1 MFWFAGLNSFRTNN
15 GDGTSRSAKAGFMS
29 QMTSH
34 RSYLDSSMM
43 SSGDEHPTT
52 YPHVQLP
59 HINLGSHR
67 QGGDTGFPD
76 EPTTGGNTRMLTWRG
91 GEDSIHTV
99 STTVIGGKMPAHAPS
114 GAYQLAQEKVLRSRG
129 LSVGAHSVPGGGG
142 HSAFAEFQSS
152 PLDDFI
158 PQDVPETYKLYLG
171 LGVGLQ
177 VADVQLMLRAYGI
190 VAAILLQRAVML
202 ECPRLNAVG
211 NAIAPAQCVSH
222 LDHVA
227 CTPGIITSPLH
238 FSNNSAGVAASGA
251 ADGANLMFAV
261 REYLEVAGD
270 LHAPTNPSPSTH
282 SDHVG
287 MKLTADSDVHSS
299 PLGGAAIPSLR
310 TGSPAFAATDSGVLH
325 DLMGYMMQ
333 ESPTAARLCKLLHG
347 DYLKHCCV
355 AQHIN
360 DNDLSEKIG
369 EGGFGT
375 VFRVTCNCAPSTGF
389 AQYSNCLACYQ
400 TPGVQRSDGPSC
412 SCWRSCRDRD
422 CTTRQ
427 ASFAVKRIPRE
438 RSMHDPSRLYDLY
451 TEITALETLRTRG
464 AIGICG
470 IEDYGVVG
478 SEFWMILELG
488 RQNVE
493 EFRCAMT
500 CVSPHRD
507 TSSGRATPLSMQ
519 QVATC
524 LCLFVDAVLAVQSVH
539 DADIAHFDIKCSNF
553 VLRQQTHDASD
564 PQLLHNM
571 HSYHKRGLPS
581 GEVFLCDFGE
591 AVPFVS
597 SPASAAQLQSRCRG
611 TLHTQSPEML
621 CISHA
626 PGTASI
632 ANGSTTG
639 SGQNSAAGHSTK
651 EGATVTTPG
660 GAMSPNGS
668 AKKNGRRAFCL
679 PDRRSDIWSVGCLLV
694 EILTGQALFADKPW
708 PELYM
713 TLCMERYTMLDIL
726 VPAALNS
733 ALSQVPDA
741 VQARLVD
748 LVLSVLQQMPESR
761 PELKAVISTV
771 NDILREHFFG
781 YLQPHVPVHANAH
794 GAKNKNIVPPSVD
807 GVAYGE
813 HLATLRSQVL
823 HLQPS
828 DALSLRCGE
837 RVRLLLGHT
846 HDTAEGKGDSVLAPL
861 GSLPHEVYNA
871 RIGTLPAAAP
881 ATNASE
887 HVVRVIVTDHDGCV
901 PQKEAPASNTVLVL
915 QTSNN
920 FAEMVKRIQHI
931 GSQIRDRV
939 AKSAHTLSAVEVTV
953 GASISKQGGGGVITG
968 PELTVSCA
976 VCCVL
981 STMLQP
987 VEETG
992 RLLRNPC
999 TELAGVWRAL
1009 PWIQAACD
1017 REVVHALEQASLQ
1030 ER

>member
-1 MFWFAGLNSFRTNN
+1 
-15 GDGTSRSAKAGFMS
+15 MS

-129 LSVGAHSVPGGGG
+129 HTIGAHSVPGGGG

-158 PQDVPETYKLYLG
+158 PQDVPETYKQYLG

-177 VADVQLMLRAYGI
+177 DADVQLMLRAYGI

-202 ECPRLNAVG
+202 ECPRLNTTGETIVPSLC
-211 NAIAPAQCVSH
+211 ISH
-222 LDHVA
+222 LDHVTCA
-227 CTPGIITSPLH
+227 PGTIASPLH
-238 FSNNSAGVAASGA
+238 LAHTSAGVAAGGA

-287 MKLTADSDVHSS
+287 MKLTADSDAHSS

-310 TGSPAFAATDSGVLH
+310 TGSPAFAAADSGVLH
-325 DLMGYMMQ
+325 ELMAYMVQ
-333 ESPTAARLCKLLHG
+333 ESPAAARLCKLLHG

-360 DNDLSEKIG
+360 EKDLSEKIG

-400 TPGVQRSDGPSC
+400 APGAQRPDGPSC
-412 SCWRSCRDRD
+412 LCWRSCIDRNGI
-422 CTTRQ
+422 TRQ
-427 ASFAVKRIPRE
+427 TSSFAVKRIPRE

-451 TEITALETLRTRG
+451 AEIAALETLRTRG
-464 AIGICG
+464 AIGVCG

-478 SEFWMILELG
+478 SEYWMILELG

-500 CVSPHRD
+500 CSSPHRD
-507 TSSGRATPLSMQ
+507 SSSGRATPLSMQ

-564 PQLLHNM
+564 PHLLHTM
-571 HSYHKRGLPS
+571 HSYHTRGLPS

-621 CISHA
+621 CISHS
-626 PGTASI
+626 PGTASV

-651 EGATVTTPG
+651 EGAAVTTPG
-660 GAMSPNGS
+660 SAMSPNGS

-726 VPAALNS
+726 VPAALCS
-733 ALSQVPDA
+733 ALRQVPDA

-748 LVLSVLQQMPESR
+748 LVLSVLKQMSESR
-761 PELKAVISTV
+761 PELKAVVSTV

-794 GAKNKNIVPPSVD
+794 GAKNKIIVPS
-807 GVAYGE
+807 GVANAQYEE
-813 HLATLRSQVL
+813 HLATLRSQVV

-828 DALSLRCGE
+828 DTLNLRCGE
-837 RVRLLLGHT
+837 RVRLLLGHA
-846 HDTAEGKGDSVLAPL
+846 HGAAEGKGDSVLAPL
-861 GSLPHEVYNA
+861 GSLPHEVHSA
-871 RIGTLPAAAP
+871 RIGTLPARTSMTLAP
-881 ATNASE
+881 E
-887 HVVRVIVTDHDGCV
+887 HVVRVLVVDHDGCV
-901 PQKEAPASNTVLVL
+901 PQKEAAASNTVLAL
-915 QTSNN
+915 QTTDN
-920 FAEMVKRIQHI
+920 FADMVKRLQHI

-939 AKSAHTLSAVEVTV
+939 AKSAYTLSAVEVIV
-953 GASISKQGGGGVITG
+953 GAPSSKQEGSGVVISG
-968 PELTVSCA
+968 LELTVSCA

-999 TELAGVWRAL
+999 TELAGLWRAL
-1009 PWIQAACD
+1009 PWIQEACD
-1017 REVVHALEQASLQ
+1017 REMVHALVQASLQ